1 MSTQGGLSVYYQI
14 KEILT
19 PCSPEDIKNR
29 MQGDPPFVGVM
40 NLETWELKRN
50 LFDMVIDMD
59 MDPSEVLE
67 TKAIVNYSSL
77 TGSFFIPRRTE
88 IGGKPHRFAFALD
101 EKGIIFIE
109 NGEFAQKVVDQIQG
123 SKKWRLPSLERFL
136 YDFLDMII
144 SRDLKILI
152 TTEQEL
158 GGIEEQ
164 ILNASLDQFPERLNE
179 IRSFLMEMSIHYEQM
194 IDFGEELEE
203 NENGFFQEENL
214 RYFRLFTD
222 RVTRLMDQIRSLRD
236 YTVQLRELF
245 STQLDIR
252 MNRIMTAL
260 TVITAVFMPLT
271 LIVGWYGM
279 NFTHMPELDW
289 KYSYPAVC
297 AVCVFILTGGI
308 LLFKKMKW
316 L

>member
-1 MSTQGGLSVYYQI
+1 MYYQI
-14 KEILT
+14 RETLT
-19 PCSPEDIKNR
+19 PCAPEDIKNR
-29 MQGDPPFVGVM
+29 KTGDPPYVGIM
-40 NLETWELKRN
+40 DLEAWAQKRD
-50 LFDMVIDMD
+50 LFDMVIDID

-67 TKAIVNYSSL
+67 TKAIVNYDSL
-77 TGSFFIPRRTE
+77 TGSFYIPRRTE

-101 EKGIIFIE
+101 EKGIILIE
-109 NGEFAQKVVDQIQG
+109 NGEYAQTLVEQVRRTKR
-123 SKKWRLPSLERFL
+123 WRLPSLERFL
-136 YDFLDMII
+136 YDFLDKII
-144 SRDLKILI
+144 SRDLHLLVE
-152 TTEQEL
+152 TEQEL
-158 GGIEEQ
+158 GGIEDL
-164 ILNASLDQFPERLNE
+164 ILGGDLDQFPERLNE
-179 IRSFLMEMSIHYEQM
+179 IRAFLMDMSIHYEQM

-203 NENGFFQEENL
+203 NENGFFKEENI

-222 RVTRLMDQIRSLRD
+222 RVTRLMDQIKSLRD

-279 NFTHMPELDW
+279 NFAHMPELEW
-289 KYSYPAVC
+289 EYSYPVVC
-297 AVCVFILTGGI
+297 LVCVFILTGGI
-308 LLFKKMKW
+308 LWFKKKKW

>member
-1 MSTQGGLSVYYQI
+1 MRS
-14 KEILT
+14 
-19 PCSPEDIKNR
+19 
-29 MQGDPPFVGVM
+29 
-40 NLETWELKRN
+40 
-50 LFDMVIDMD
+50 
-59 MDPSEVLE
+59 
-67 TKAIVNYSSL
+67 
-77 TGSFFIPRRTE
+77 RTVC
-88 IGGKPHRFAFALD
+88 FAL
-101 EKGIIFIE
+101 EEGHYLYRKR
-109 NGEFAQKVVDQIQG
+109 EFAQKVVDQIRGQRRELFSG
-123 SKKWRLPSLERFL
+123 TFL

-152 TTEQEL
+152 TTEQSR
-158 GGIEEQ
+158 GSRSVQCQPGSVSGKAQ
-164 ILNASLDQFPERLNE
+164 RD
-179 IRSFLMEMSIHYEQM
+179 RSFLMEMSIHYEQM

-222 RVTRLMDQIRSLRD
+222 RVTPDGPDQVSEGLYRPARTLL
-236 YTVQLRELF
+236 Y
-245 STQLDIR
+245 QLDIR

-279 NFTHMPELDW
+279 NLPMPELDW

-297 AVCVFILTGGI
+297 VVCVFILTGGI
-308 LLFKKMKW
+308 LLFKMKW

>member
-1 MSTQGGLSVYYQI
+1 MYYQI

-29 MQGDPPFVGVM
+29 AEGDPPFVGIM
-40 NLETWELKRN
+40 DLETWELKRE

-67 TKAIVNYSSL
+67 TKAIVNYDSL

-101 EKGIIFIE
+101 ENGIIFIE

-158 GGIEEQ
+158 GRIEEQ
-164 ILNASLDQFPERLNE
+164 ILSAALDQFPERLNE

-297 AVCVFILTGGI
+297 VVCVFILTGGI
-308 LLFKKMKW
+308 MLFKKMKW

>member
-1 MSTQGGLSVYYQI
+1 
-14 KEILT
+14 
-19 PCSPEDIKNR
+19 

>member
-1 MSTQGGLSVYYQI
+1 MYYQI
-14 KEILT
+14 KVILT

-29 MQGDPPFVGVM
+29 MQGAPPFVGVM
-40 NLETWELKRN
+40 NLGTWELKRN

-164 ILNASLDQFPERLNE
+164 ILNANLDQFPERLNE

-297 AVCVFILTGGI
+297 VVCVFILTGGI

>member
-1 MSTQGGLSVYYQI
+1 
-14 KEILT
+14 
-19 PCSPEDIKNR
+19 

-297 AVCVFILTGGI
+297 VVCVFILTGGI